1 MTPSAIYHIGWR
13 IFLMFGIFC
22 VANGTFVF
30 FFIKE
35 TKGRTLEEMDVLFGT
50 VEAEQ
55 RAADVERILHKGAT
69 QDEQVERAAPE
80 TKEVQP
86 VAAVTEEKTVN
97 E

>member
-1 MTPSAIYHIGWR
+1 
-13 IFLMFGIFC
+13 MFGIFC